1 MEVFLVRHAVAVAH
15 GAARSDAA
23 RGLTKAGRE
32 DFAVCVKGL
41 RALEVR
47 FDALVHSPLRRAA
60 ETAELLVPLLEGRT
74 RVDPALADRADA
86 MDLSTI
92 AGDLGQAGLGPVGR
106 VALVGHEPYM
116 GQLGSILV
124 AGSSAAAARFA
135 FEKGGVLWLQG
146 TRAAPGTMEIVAM
159 LPPKVLRALSS
170 GRS

>member
-15 GAARSDAA
+15 GAARTDAA

-32 DFAVCVKGL
+32 DFRACVEGL
-41 RALEVR
+41 RALDVT

-60 ETAELLVPLLEGRT
+60 ETAELLVPLLDGRT
-74 RVDPALADRADA
+74 RVDPALADRADV

-92 AGDLGQAGLGPVGR
+92 AGDR

-124 AGSSAAAARFA
+124 TGSSDAAARFA
-135 FEKGGVLWLQG
+135 FEKGGVLWLKG
-146 TRAAPGTMEIVAM
+146 TRGAAGTMEIVAM
-159 LPPKVLRALSS
+159 LPPKVLRSLSS

>member
-15 GAARSDAA
+15 GSARTDAA
-23 RGLTKAGRE
+23 RALTKTGRE

-41 RALEVR
+41 EALDVA

-60 ETAELLVPLLEGRT
+60 ETAELLVPLLDGHT
-74 RVDPALADRADA
+74 RVDAALADRADV

-92 AGDLGQAGLGPVGR
+92 AGER

-116 GQLGSILV
+116 GQLASILV
-124 AGSSAAAARFA
+124 TGSSEHAARFA
-135 FEKGGVLWLQG
+135 FEKGGVLWLTG
-146 TRAAPGTMEIVAM
+146 TRAAPGALEIVAM
-159 LPPKVLRALSS
+159 LPPKALRRLSN

>member
-15 GAARSDAA
+15 SAARIDEA
-23 RGLTKAGRE
+23 RALTKTGRE

-41 RALEVR
+41 RALEIT

-92 AGDLGQAGLGPVGR
+92 AGELGPVGR

-116 GQLGSILV
+116 GQLGAILV

-135 FEKGGVLWLQG
+135 FEKGGVLWLKG
-146 TRAAPGTMEIVAM
+146 ASAASGTMEIVAM
-159 LPPKVLRALSS
+159 LPPTVLRSLSS

>member
-15 GAARSDAA
+15 GAARTDAA
-23 RGLTKAGRE
+23 RGLTKPGRE

-41 RALEVR
+41 RALGVS
-47 FDALVHSPLRRAA
+47 FDSLVHSPLRRAA

-92 AGDLGQAGLGPVGR
+92 AGER

-116 GQLGSILV
+116 GQLGAILV

-135 FEKGGVLWLQG
+135 FEKGGVLWLKG
-146 TRAAPGTMEIVAM
+146 TRAASGTMAIVAM
-159 LPPKVLRALSS
+159 LPPKVLRSLSS